1 MRLVEP
7 LGLIAGPA
15 AAALG
20 AAGLAREVARGL
32 FATAF
37 RDVERGVAGPPRP
50 IAQLPPGAMPP
61 APPAF
66 GGLIPRAGTG
76 PLVMG
81 IVNVTPDSFSGDG
94 VPVRAAIAQAEAQI
108 VAGADIIDIGGESTR
123 PGAAP
128 VSPTEEQ
135 ARILPVIRAVAGQQ
149 AVISVDTR
157 HASTMAAALQAGARI
172 VNDVTALR
180 HDPAALPL
188 IRAAGCPVILM
199 HMPGTAPREMMA
211 LAQYDD
217 VALEVA
223 AHLVDRLAVLG
234 LPAGRVAIDPGI
246 GFGKTGDHN
255 LALLARLPLLAALG
269 APLLVGLSRKRFL
282 GTLSGVEAAG
292 ERLAPSLAGALFAA
306 SRGAA
311 ILRVHD
317 VSETVQALAVWRAAV
332 AGAMDPAAP
341 VR

>member
-1 MRLVEP
+1 MPLIEP

-15 AAALG
+15 AAAMQ
-20 AAGLAREVARGL
+20 AAGLAREVTAGI

-37 RDVERGVAGPPRP
+37 RTVEAGRSGAPRA
-50 IAQLPPGAMPP
+50 IAELPPMALPP
-61 APPAF
+61 PSPPFA
-66 GGLIPRAGTG
+66 GLRPRAGAG

-94 VPVRAAIAQAEAQI
+94 VPARAAIAQAEAQLQ
-108 VAGADIIDIGGESTR
+108 AGADIIDIGGESTR
-123 PGAAP
+123 PGAVP
-128 VSPTEEQ
+128 VPPEEEQ
-135 ARILPVIRAVAGQQ
+135 RRILPVIRALASA

-157 HASTMAAALQAGARI
+157 HAATMRAALAAGARI
-172 VNDVTALR
+172 INDVTGLR
-180 HDPAALPL
+180 HDPEAAPL
-188 IRAAGCPVILM
+188 VRAAGCPVVLM
-199 HMPGTAPREMMA
+199 HMPGTEPRAMQA
-211 LAQYDD
+211 LAHYAD
-217 VALEVA
+217 VAVEVA
-223 AHLVDRLAVLG
+223 LHLRERLATLD

-255 LALLARLPLLAALG
+255 LALLERLPLLAALG

-282 GTLSGVEAAG
+282 GTVSGIEAAG

-317 VSETVQALAVWRAAV
+317 VTETVQALALWRAAL
-332 AGAMDPAAP
+332 AGTMDPTAP
-341 VR
+341 LR